1 MTNKEI
7 YEIMSKLQMVDDA
20 DTQLIHPVAER
31 DFRTGAE
38 RFQEDVCTDLIS
50 VINFVDEL
58 TTFNDLNTLKKFL
71 IVLLYDKTS
80 RNIDVLNK

>member
-7 YEIMSKLQMVDDA
+7 YEIMDKLQMIDNADA
-20 DTQLIHPVAER
+20 QIIHSVVEC
-31 DFRTGAE
+31 DSRTGAE

-50 VINFVDEL
+50 VINFVDQL

>member
-20 DTQLIHPVAER
+20 DIQLIHSVAER

-38 RFQEDVCTDLIS
+38 IFQEDVCTDLLS
-50 VINFVDEL
+50 VINFVDKL

>member
-7 YEIMSKLQMVDDA
+7 YEIMDKLQMVDDA
-20 DTQLIHPVAER
+20 DTQLIHSVVER

-38 RFQEDVCTDLIS
+38 RFQEDVCKDLIS
-50 VINFVDEL
+50 VINFVDQL

>member
-7 YEIMSKLQMVDDA
+7 YEILDKLQMVDDA
-20 DTQLIHPVAER
+20 DNQPIRSAVEC
-31 DFRTGAE
+31 DSRTGAE

-50 VINFVDEL
+50 VINFVDQL